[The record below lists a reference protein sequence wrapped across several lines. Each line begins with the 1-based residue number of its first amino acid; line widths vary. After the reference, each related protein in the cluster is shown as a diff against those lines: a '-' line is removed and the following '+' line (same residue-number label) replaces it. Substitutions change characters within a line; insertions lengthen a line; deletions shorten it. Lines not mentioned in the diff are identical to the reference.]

1 VSSGKH
7 SLSQRVVR
15 SLWRRIRPYTPTG
28 RAELT
33 SGPAP
38 AGMPVLFVGG
48 TGRSGTTITGR
59 LLAEHPDWVMLPS
72 ETKFITGYNG
82 LCDLVRGKASWSEFL
97 HVVRSREFKNAWGR
111 GLHLMADAEA
121 IEALLPALRRGLRR
135 NPWAAAA
142 TFVHELLDPVAKTA
156 GATGWVDTTP
166 TNVAKG
172 PELLRMFPNMKLVHV
187 VRDGRDVA
195 TSVTR
200 RRWGPNDPDRALDW
214 WAVRLRRSF
223 RAGDQLPDSHFL
235 TLQFED
241 LYVRERQRDF
251 PRLLEFTGLTEDPA
265 VRAFFESETPADRA
279 HAGRWRSGVPPERLA
294 AFEEHHDRL
303 AADLLARGRPYRPV
317 ILDPSPE
324 LAAARS

>member
-1 VSSGKH
+1 MSSGK
-7 SLSQRVVR
+7 LPLPQRLARAVR
-15 SLWRRIRPYTPTG
+15 RRVRPFTAAG
-28 RAELT
+28 RAERT

-48 TGRSGTTITGR
+48 TGRSGTTVTGR
-59 LLAEHPDWVMLPS
+59 LLAAHPDWVMLPS

-82 LCDLVRGKASWSEFL
+82 LCDLVRGKASWPEFL
-97 HVVRSREFKNAWGR
+97 QVVRGREFKNAWGR

-121 IEALLPALRRGLRR
+121 IEALLPALRRGLRS

-142 TFVHELLDPVAKTA
+142 TFVHQLLDPVAAAA
-156 GATGWVDTTP
+156 GAKGWVDTTT

-172 PELLRMFPNMKLVHV
+172 PELLQMFPNMKLVHL

-223 RAGDQLPDSHFL
+223 RAGDELPDSHFL

-241 LYVRERQRDF
+241 LYVRERERDF
-251 PRLLEFTGLTEDPA
+251 RRLLDFTGLTEDPA
-265 VRAFFESETPADRA
+265 IRAFFEDETPAERA
-279 HAGRWRSGVPPERLA
+279 HAGRWRSGVPAERLS

-303 AADLLARGRPYRPV
+303 AEAIVERGRPYRPV
-317 ILDPSPE
+317 VLEAEQE
-324 LAAARS
+324 LVAAR